1 MCSWTPEGRDVTAN
15 VDAHFYAHEVWA
27 QLGECYLF
35 IYLSLLSFYL
45 FVYLT
50 SHLVY
55 KSTSNPVSPS
65 ILIALPVKHSHSLY
79 FLNPNTLLD
88 QKKALTTLYIQNP
101 TEINRI
107 IMSTETDAELGTALS
122 ECQIME
128 RQAETAKRGSCR
140 KLTLEDLP
148 PEIMFIICEYVLFSN
163 TQSAPRNP
171 ARDQHMRFQS
181 PAARGVW
188 LPRLLGIDGW
198 EEQQT
203 QTALLRTSRFLSG
216 CARRVLATSKFRA
229 QVDVDVMWVATS
241 GMWPTVLSPTACYRS
256 ALDGSRPGTTVEVL
270 TVSIRLFD
278 DPAGLHWSLA
288 GWGRFLPIPKGEVAI
303 ATAIQS
309 LPPAMKQADR
319 VVFCPPFVANGYYHR
334 WGDFG
339 NGESAWPKGWTVP
352 DDLGPEEQRNRK
364 RLLPW
369 EGCKLRARTAMADKV
384 ANFLCS
390 ELLELM
396 RRDEGLGELGE
407 GLERVEFK
415 VGGVLRRAVE
425 VDV

>member
-1 MCSWTPEGRDVTAN
+1 M
-15 VDAHFYAHEVWA
+15 
-27 QLGECYLF
+27 
-35 IYLSLLSFYL
+35 
-45 FVYLT
+45 
-50 SHLVY
+50 
-55 KSTSNPVSPS
+55 
-65 ILIALPVKHSHSLY
+65 
-79 FLNPNTLLD
+79 
-88 QKKALTTLYIQNP
+88 YIQNP

-107 IMSTETDAELGTALS
+107 LMTTETDAELGTALS

-188 LPRLLGIDGW
+188 LPRLLGMDGW

-309 LPPAMKQADR
+309 LVDSFLRGRGLIDLYGGQEAGHGSSSTNSRSSTNNSGTNNSGTNINNNNNSNAKTMRVRKLVIDVQPPAMKQADR

-396 RRDEGLGELGE
+396 KRDEGLGELGE